1 MNKRVNV
8 KPLMHW
14 LIYRGY
20 TVRITARAPHQVT
33 GVLTTP
39 TGTQAFTYDPV
50 AQVVSLPTTTIAINE
65 YGWEIDPP
73 QAGSPTDHDE
83 STSH

>member
-1 MNKRVNV
+1 MSTRANV

-20 TVRITARAPHQVT
+20 TVRITARAPQRVE

-39 TGTQAFTYDPV
+39 DGPLTFTYDPV
-50 AQVVSLPTTTIAINE
+50 AQVVCLPTATVAINE

-73 QAGSPTDHDE
+73 QAGSQTQHDA
-83 STSH
+83 

>member
-1 MNKRVNV
+1 MSIRVNV

-20 TVRITARAPHQVT
+20 TVRITKRAP
-33 GVLTTP
+33 TTVEGIIITP
-39 TGTQAFTYDPV
+39 DGSMTFRYDPA
-50 AQVVSLPTTTIAINE
+50 AQVVHLPQKVITINE

-73 QAGSPTDHDE
+73 SDQS
-83 STSH
+83 